1 MCNSG
6 RGEIKSCGSPDMVI
20 PHHPASLT
28 IAVTTLQRRDQVAE
42 EASEWWAVGS
52 ERVAYSPLW
61 TYALMASDERMG
73 GCPALITV
81 APSWHSAIQSGF
93 IWWCNREIVH
103 PPLLPAHPA
112 LQADF
117 DRVEL
122 EGKRRRF
129 AEAEEELAAL
139 KAEFQGAEQVRGHCG
154 KCWRGGA
161 PGASE
166 AEEELAIEGP
176 ILGGRL
182 CRCRGGTP
190 QE

>member
-1 MCNSG
+1 M
-6 RGEIKSCGSPDMVI
+6 
-20 PHHPASLT
+20 
-28 IAVTTLQRRDQVAE
+28 
-42 EASEWWAVGS
+42 
-52 ERVAYSPLW
+52 
-61 TYALMASDERMG
+61 
-73 GCPALITV
+73 
-81 APSWHSAIQSGF
+81 
-93 IWWCNREIVH
+93 
-103 PPLLPAHPA
+103 
-112 LQADF
+112 QADF